1 MPKRKL
7 LSLFVSF
14 VFISSTFGQDFLTGI
29 SKKPYFIE
37 TGVLF
42 GAVTDSFEFESKPS
56 FYIGVGKQNNISLY
70 IPNVMNRELSFPIIY
85 QVAFKQLKSTGLILN
100 QAVTTHYNFIELSLA
115 HNSSVLLQNNKVK
128 INLLNGL
135 FYAPLISAVHKWK
148 KNNVSIH
155 EDIKKYDFGLLVGLS
170 SNMDLNKKFIK
181 SMRYSLT
188 LKQGIVTLHHQN
200 RSTSMLYTIQMI
212 F

>member
-100 QAVTTHYNFIELSLA
+100 C
-115 HNSSVLLQNNKVK
+115 
-128 INLLNGL
+128 
-135 FYAPLISAVHKWK
+135 
-148 KNNVSIH
+148 
-155 EDIKKYDFGLLVGLS
+155 
-170 SNMDLNKKFIK
+170 
-181 SMRYSLT
+181 R
-188 LKQGIVTLHHQN
+188 
-200 RSTSMLYTIQMI
+200 
-212 F
+212 